1 LATGSHDLAALLA
14 DARTGDRRALGRLLS
29 AVERAAADADRVDAL
44 VAGHP
49 AAYVVGVTGAPG
61 AGKSTLVGRLAA
73 CATEAGHRVAVLAV
87 DPSSPLHGGAI
98 LGDRVRMD
106 GVVTGDV
113 FIRSMASRGHHGGL
127 AAAVPCAVRVLA
139 AVGFDV
145 VFVETVG
152 VGQVEIEVAGAA
164 DTTVVLVTPGWG
176 DAIQAN
182 KSGLL
187 EVADLF
193 VVNKSDTGDAD
204 TACRDLAH
212 MLDLGAMSGDRNGSR
227 RPEIVRT
234 SASRG
239 DGVADVWAAI
249 TRHRRACEAD
259 GELARRR
266 RARYLAEVRT
276 SVQSLLGARIDSE
289 LVELEAVGDDRRPA
303 TVGEAARQ
311 VVDRILTSPRT
322 GAPEGRR

>member
-1 LATGSHDLAALLA
+1 LPTTDHDLAALLA
-14 DARTGDRRALGRLLS
+14 HASSGERRALGRLLS
-29 AVERAAADADRVDAL
+29 IVERSAADAERVDAL
-44 VAGHP
+44 VAGRTP
-49 AAYVVGVTGAPG
+49 AYIVGVTGAPG
-61 AGKSTLVGRLAA
+61 AGKSTIVGRLAA
-73 CATEAGHRVAVLAV
+73 CATAAGQKVAVLAV

-106 GVVTGDV
+106 GVVAGEV

-139 AVGFDV
+139 ATGFDV

-204 TACRDLAH
+204 AACRDLAH
-212 MLDLGAMSGDRNGSR
+212 MLDLGAFGGASPAAR

-239 DGVADVWAAI
+239 DGVADAWEAI
-249 TRHRRACEAD
+249 VRHRRACEAD

-276 SVQSLLGARIDSE
+276 QVQSLLGASIDAE
-289 LVELEAVGDDRRPA
+289 LVALEAIADDRRAA
-303 TVGEAARQ
+303 TVGETARQ
-311 VVDRILTSPRT
+311 VVERILTTRRT
-322 GAPEGRR
+322 DAREGHR